1 MGLAAPVAGFAAAH
15 ELARVTLVQATAATC
30 ASAVLGIAALALARR
45 ARRNLDRTL
54 GRAGGRGTARLGRG
68 LGFLSLCV
76 GLAAALALG
85 FYELLTYLG

>member
-1 MGLAAPVAGFAAAH
+1 VGLAAPVAGFAAAH